1 VIASTDL
8 GCEVEPDWLARLVEP
23 FADTSVDVVSGYYEP
38 ICRTALQRAYRDLTD
53 NPDLARAHWLPSSR
67 SIAFRR
73 RAWEAA
79 GGYPEEL
86 TTAEDTVFDLRLR
99 ATGCR
104 EVFAPDARVRWE
116 ARDSLRAI
124 YKQYFRYARGA
135 GHGGVQPAKYGFYA
149 GTYALLAA
157 WLLLSAAV
165 SAWFL
170 APFAAHLA
178 AYGWLRVFRKRAV
191 RNNLTLGNL
200 ARYAGITLA
209 IDLGSVL
216 GFAWGLGERLAGR
229 GARFAPPDDRGK
241 NYGRS
246 A

>member
-1 VIASTDL
+1 L
-8 GCEVEPDWLARLVEP
+8 GCVVEPEWLERLVGP
-23 FADTSVDVVSGYYEP
+23 FSDETIDVVSGYYEP
-38 ICRTALQRAYRDLTD
+38 VCRTPLQRAYRDLTD

-116 ARDSLRAI
+116 ARDSLGAMYR
-124 YKQYFRYARGA
+124 QYFRYARGA
-135 GHGGVQPAKYGFYA
+135 GHGRVQPVKYGFYA
-149 GTYALLAA
+149 GNYALFLLWLWLAA
-157 WLLLSAAV
+157 AGSG
-165 SAWFL
+165 WFL
-170 APFAAHLA
+170 LVLGAHAAG
-178 AYGWLRVFRKRAV
+178 YSWLRIFRKRAV
-191 RNNLTLGNL
+191 RRNLSAGNL
-200 ARYAGITLA
+200 ARYLGITWA
-209 IDLGSVL
+209 IDAGSIA
-216 GFAWGLGERLAGR
+216 GFAWGTVERWRGR
-229 GARFAPPDDRGK
+229 GARYAPPDDRDRDYGK
-241 NYGRS
+241 